1 MKQHIDPETY
11 YRQKIKKA
19 RLTTG
24 LSALALLIA
33 FTVIAFIAKAYWPFI
48 FCFFIWIAL
57 AAGHYQFNKKYYRRL
72 KLIHKTFPA
81 SWKQFLDQH
90 VPYYHELNESDRRI
104 FNLRVSFFISEKRIE
119 GIDTE
124 VTDTDK
130 LLVASSAIIPTFAFP
145 FFEYPNVDEVLLYPN
160 SFDEKFQTAR
170 YEGHSE
176 NILGMVGDRY
186 LNNTVILSKPD
197 LINAFN
203 GTRNKHNVGIHEFVH
218 LLDMADGATDGI
230 PEILLDR
237 NYVLPWLK
245 EIKSEI
251 HRIEKGHSDINP
263 YGLTNNAEFLSVVS
277 EYFFDNPHEF
287 HKKHPELYEYLTTIF
302 HQHLD

>member
-1 MKQHIDPETY
+1 MKQEIDPKTY
-11 YRQKIKKA
+11 YRHKVRKA
-19 RLTTG
+19 QLTTG
-24 LSALALLIA
+24 LSGLAVLIA
-33 FTVIAFIAKAYWPFI
+33 FVIMAIITHEFWPLI
-48 FCFFIWIAL
+48 FCFFVWIAL
-57 AAGHYQFNKKYYRRL
+57 LAGHYKFNKLYYRRL
-72 KLIHKTFPA
+72 KLINQTFPD
-81 SWKQFLDQH
+81 SWSNFLDKH
-90 VPYYHELNESDRRI
+90 VPFYHELNETDRKI
-104 FNLRVSFFISEKRIE
+104 YNQRVRFFITEKRIE

-130 LLVASSAIIPTFAFP
+130 LLVASGAIIPTFAFP
-145 FFEYPNVDEVLLYPN
+145 FFEYPDVDEVLLYPN

-170 YEGHSE
+170 FEGHSE

-203 GTRNKHNVGIHEFVH
+203 GSRNKHNVGIHEFVH
-218 LLDMADGATDGI
+218 LLDKADGATDGI

-251 HRIEKGHSDINP
+251 RRIEKGHSDINP
-263 YGLTNNAEFLSVVS
+263 YSLTNNAEFLAVVS
-277 EYFFDNPHEF
+277 EYFFDSPHEF
-287 HKKHPELYEYLTTIF
+287 HNKHPELYEYLTTIF